1 MNIEGRGDYVGRV
14 ALREPLMNDQGELF
28 LGNRFS
34 ADCELDKA
42 EAEREDLEA
51 FMLRLSGGKPRL
63 TLGDHRRVCREKNR
77 RINDWLLARGFNP
90 LPTYNA
96 DIGRSPGP
104 SEEVIAARKVK
115 ARERLEQFLNEHKGE

>member
-1 MNIEGRGDYVGRV
+1 MDYAGRV
-14 ALREPLMNDQGELF
+14 ALRGPLMNDQGELF
-28 LGNRFS
+28 LGDSIATER
-34 ADCELDKA
+34 ELDKT
-42 EAEREDLEA
+42 EAQREDLEA

-63 TLGDHRRVCREKNR
+63 TLGDHRRVCREKNK

-90 LPTYNA
+90 LPGYNA

-115 ARERLEQFLNEHKGE
+115 ARERLEQFLTERKGE